1 MSLPALLDAPATR
14 IEEIAAWLDE
24 RTHAERVDA
33 ARSLH
38 RTQQRTL
45 YTRASLAQA
54 VTLEHFVGAD
64 RPDRTEVR
72 HHGKNTLP
80 APIAFRTFEKRF
92 CRPTDGSPRLFGYNE
107 GASVKWFGPGYFV
120 AKYTAGNPVWASR
133 GDVVVD
139 YFEVPDGPVAETW
152 PPVIPNSQGLQR
164 FVFAGTRDFMRRV
177 SKHVSIGAA
186 YKGERSLDHYFVLV
200 REDV

>member
-33 ARSLH
+33 TRSLH

-45 YTRASLAQA
+45 YTRASLAPA
-54 VTLEHFVGAD
+54 VTLEHFVGAE

-80 APIAFRTFEKRF
+80 VPATFRTFQKRF
-92 CRPTDGSPRLFGYNE
+92 CHPTDGSARLFGYNQGTSE
-107 GASVKWFGPGYFV
+107 KWFGPGYFV

-152 PPVIPNSQGLQR
+152 PAVIPNTQGLQR
-164 FVFAGTRDFMRRV
+164 FVFAGTRAFMRRV